1 MSQKKTKNR
10 KLIKSRV
17 NVRFVGFKICT
28 NEFINGVNN
37 AISLQNNKKV
47 SEQYT
52 RQCTLIALD
61 STNYSFIILFFF
73 LYTLFKA
80 DLIFFS
86 TSSFYAYIVYS
97 YRRRVVNKIC

>member
-1 MSQKKTKNR
+1 M
-10 KLIKSRV
+10 
-17 NVRFVGFKICT
+17 CT

-61 STNYSFIILFFF
+61 STNYSFFILFFF
-73 LYTLFKA
+73 SLYFVQTRF
-80 DLIFFS
+80 DFFS
-86 TSSFYAYIVYS
+86 TSSFMLT
-97 YRRRVVNKIC
+97 

>member
-1 MSQKKTKNR
+1 MSQNKKR

-28 NEFINGVNN
+28 NEFIYGVNN

-73 LYTLFKA
+73 SLYFVQTRF
-80 DLIFFS
+80 DFFS

>member
-1 MSQKKTKNR
+1 MSQNKKR

-28 NEFINGVNN
+28 NEFIYGVNN
-37 AISLQNNKKV
+37 AISLQNKKKV

-80 DLIFFS
+80 DLIFFQLLLFML
-86 TSSFYAYIVYS
+86 T
-97 YRRRVVNKIC
+97 

>member
-1 MSQKKTKNR
+1 MSQKKKKKR

-73 LYTLFKA
+73 LYTLFKP
-80 DLIFFS
+80 DLIFFQLLLFML
-86 TSSFYAYIVYS
+86 T
-97 YRRRVVNKIC
+97 

>member
-1 MSQKKTKNR
+1 MSQKKKNR

-61 STNYSFIILFFF
+61 STNYSFIILVFF

-80 DLIFFS
+80 DLIFFQLLLFML
-86 TSSFYAYIVYS
+86 T
-97 YRRRVVNKIC
+97 